1 MTECH
6 SGPNVS
12 ARADIDVLHAPI
24 WHFWV
29 AMTTRSEKAT
39 QMKENMQLLT
49 AKKKNSKGELQTQ
62 IFQCSE

>member
-12 ARADIDVLHAPI
+12 ARADIDVLHALI

-39 QMKENMQLLT
+39 QMKENIYYRCDAIT
-49 AKKKNSKGELQTQ
+49 HS
-62 IFQCSE
+62 